1 MRECHASYPIIFT
14 MNPLIDIFIFQILC
28 NAVKTAMDKT
38 ERNSLTMQMAFV
50 RNIRPEIL
58 ADIEKIIQ
66 SSNDTTD
73 PLILSYGAL
82 SSSSPQLR
90 HRILQFLQ
98 ERLYKAMNN
107 ATILIHLIHSSG
119 NTESSLAESTLL
131 QFIAHHDS
139 GVRLAAVYALRYSI
153 ESKDVQFALSDGL
166 RNHQDTDFAEMVA
179 RALIAGAEWK
189 QYSESGAIPVGDNL
203 FEAIMQHAKNNTQLR
218 AMVYYYQRLPR
229 NGWVSCARGS
239 KNEALRGMTILTLCM
254 TWLKSIIPVTA
265 TSLTTPSIR
274 PIYGANRL
282 ECPTSSLTLHLV
294 PLQDLEVAP
303 IPPATS
309 CSLKA

>member
-98 ERLYKAMNN
+98 ERLHKAMNN
-107 ATILIHLIHSSG
+107 ATILI
-119 NTESSLAESTLL
+119 
-131 QFIAHHDS
+131 QFILS
-139 GVRLAAVYALRYSI
+139 ILR
-153 ESKDVQFALSDGL
+153 ETL
-166 RNHQDTDFAEMVA
+166 N
-179 RALIAGAEWK
+179 RA
-189 QYSESGAIPVGDNL
+189 
-203 FEAIMQHAKNNTQLR
+203 
-218 AMVYYYQRLPR
+218 
-229 NGWVSCARGS
+229 
-239 KNEALRGMTILTLCM
+239 
-254 TWLKSIIPVTA
+254 
-265 TSLTTPSIR
+265 
-274 PIYGANRL
+274 
-282 ECPTSSLTLHLV
+282 
-294 PLQDLEVAP
+294 
-303 IPPATS
+303 
-309 CSLKA
+309 